1 MLFRAEVYEHKRLR
15 PFGRAVPLYS
25 ADTLPIVALLLAAV
39 LAAALWLALG
49 SYARTET
56 VSGWVVPNGPTARI
70 IPAQRGT
77 LVALDVREGQ
87 RVRRGDRLGVVELQS
102 ANGLASD
109 PAARAL
115 ALVAHERAQL
125 SKQRRLATAASE
137 ADRGRLTAEAAQLRA
152 RLTATDRQIALQRAR
167 VASSRKSFGILTD
180 ARDKNY
186 VSKIEFENQRRAHL
200 DEESRLQELIAE
212 RATLRGQIADN
223 QAARRQL
230 PIDLGKTLA
239 DLASSRSALEQ
250 KRLDIAGERALVLTA
265 PIDGQVTALQ
275 ARIGQVV
282 GPEQPLMV
290 VLGSSAALEA
300 ELYAPSRAI
309 GFARVGQE
317 VRLMYDAFPYAQ
329 FGSFTGTIRAISRT
343 ALAPDEIDAPVT
355 LQEPAYRV
363 RIRLDKQAIRAFGD
377 TYPIQPGMTLNANLI
392 LERQSF
398 LGWLLEPIN
407 AVRHRT

>member
-1 MLFRAEVYEHKRLR
+1 
-15 PFGRAVPLYS
+15 
-25 ADTLPIVALLLAAV
+25 
-39 LAAALWLALG
+39 
-49 SYARTET
+49 
-56 VSGWVVPNGPTARI
+56 
-70 IPAQRGT
+70 
-77 LVALDVREGQ
+77 
-87 RVRRGDRLGVVELQS
+87 VVELQS

-167 VASSRKSFGILTD
+167 VASSRKSFGILTE

-290 VLGSSAALEA
+290 VLGSGAALEA

-329 FGSFTGTIRAISRT
+329 FGSFTGTILAISRT